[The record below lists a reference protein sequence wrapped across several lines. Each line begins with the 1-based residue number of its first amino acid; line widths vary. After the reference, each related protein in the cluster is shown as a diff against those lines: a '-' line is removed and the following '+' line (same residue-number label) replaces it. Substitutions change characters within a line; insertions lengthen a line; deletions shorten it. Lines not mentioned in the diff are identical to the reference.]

1 MSLVESLSEE
11 QRKVLLANGKF
22 VLRACPGSGKTFSVS
37 AKIEELLKT
46 WDFSYQ
52 GIAALSFTNVAWK
65 EIEKNL
71 IDHKISFRYPHFIG
85 TIDSFINK
93 YIFLPFGHLVMEC
106 CKRPELVGEPYG
118 TWAYPITG
126 KGHKAYKPYFDL
138 FSYDINGNLI
148 CIGDTSSCFFGAK
161 WQGTGHETHIN
172 NVKEELIKEGY
183 ANQSDANFFALKIL
197 QSYPEIGKSLVERFP
212 YFIIDEAQ
220 DTTEI
225 QMAIIDKLVEYGLT
239 NIILVG
245 DPDQSIYEW
254 NYAKPELFI
263 KKYNQWN
270 KTVLNKNRRSSQ
282 VICNYTFNLSSLET
296 SSISVSG
303 ESDINPEVVVFD
315 KANINDTI
323 DYFLGLCST
332 YSIEVNE
339 KNISILFRSKSF
351 IDLFKGTKSVG
362 YGVSKNIWK
371 VGDFWTK
378 EIVKGKYLIDNGDY
392 RTGFKLVKTAL
403 IKCFIKKRSINKEDI
418 NKFLEKKEMKLLE
431 FRSKVHTFI
440 ETLPNTINTKIND
453 FLKAIN
459 EANKTLNLSL
469 KEDSSLTIEEL
480 FNDTTV
486 QEHKGCRIGT
496 IHSVKGETF
505 EATLLFLN
513 TKVSKNYTTLLKEGN
528 YTSEEEIRNVYVAM
542 TRPRKLLVLA
552 VPNEKDKI
560 AWKQVLELNIYKSE
574 LQ

>member
-11 QRKVLLANGKF
+11 QKKVLSANGKF
-22 VLRACPGSGKTFSVS
+22 VLRACPGSGKTYSVS

-46 WDFSYQ
+46 WNSSYQ
-52 GIAALSFTNVAWK
+52 GIAALSFTNVACK

-71 IDHKISFRYPHFIG
+71 YDHKISFRYPHFIG

-93 YIFLPFGHLVMEC
+93 HLFLPFGHLIMEC
-106 CKRPELVGEPYG
+106 GKRPELVGEPYG
-118 TWAYPITG
+118 TWSYPILG
-126 KGHKAYKPYFDL
+126 KGYKAYKPYFDL
-138 FSYDINGNLI
+138 FSYDISGNLI
-148 CIGDTSSCFFGAK
+148 CIGDTSSCFFGTK
-161 WQGTGHETHIN
+161 WKGTRHETHISN
-172 NVKEELIKEGY
+172 AKNELIKEGY
-183 ANQSDANFFALKIL
+183 ANQSDSNFFALKIL
-197 QSYPEIGKSLVERFP
+197 QSFPEICKSLVERFP

-225 QMAIIDKLVEYGLT
+225 QMAIIDKLVEHGLT

-254 NYAKPELFI
+254 NYAKPELFVA
-263 KKYNQWN
+263 KYDQWD
-270 KTVLNKNRRSSQ
+270 KTVLNENRRSSQ
-282 VICNYTFNLSSLET
+282 VICDYTFNLSSLDSSST
-296 SSISVSG
+296 SASA
-303 ESDINPEVVVFD
+303 ELDITPEVVIFD
-315 KANINDTI
+315 KENINDTI
-323 DYFLGLCST
+323 DYFLGLCS
-332 YSIEVNE
+332 SNGIEVNE

-362 YGVSKNIWK
+362 YGVNKNIWK

-403 IKCFIKKRSINKEDI
+403 IKYFIKKRSINKEELND
-418 NKFLEKKEMKLLE
+418 FLEKQEMKLIE
-431 FRSKVHTFI
+431 FRAKVHSFI
-440 ETLPNTINTKIND
+440 ETLPDTANTKIND
-453 FLKAIN
+453 FLKATN
-459 EANKTLNLSL
+459 EANQDLNLSL
-469 KEDSSLTIEEL
+469 KENSALTIEEL

-486 QEHKGCRIGT
+486 QEHKECRIGT
-496 IHSVKGETF
+496 IHSAKGETF

-528 YTSEEEIRNVYVAM
+528 YTSEEEMRNVYVAM

-552 VPNEKDKI
+552 VPNEKNK
-560 AWKQVLELNIYKSE
+560 AEWEKVLQKV
-574 LQ
+574 

>member
-1 MSLVESLSEE
+1 MSLVQSLSEE
-11 QRKVLLANGKF
+11 QKKVLSASGKF

-46 WDFSYQ
+46 WNSSYQ

-71 IDHKISFRYPHFIG
+71 IDHKINFRYPHFIG

-106 CKRPELVGEPYG
+106 GKRPELVGEPYG

-126 KGHKAYKPYFDL
+126 KGYKAYKPYFDL

-172 NVKEELIKEGY
+172 NAKIELIKEGY
-183 ANQSDANFFALKIL
+183 ANQSDANFFALKVL
-197 QSYPEIGKSLVERFP
+197 QNYPEIGKSLTERFP
-212 YFIIDEAQ
+212 YFLIDEAQ

-263 KKYNQWN
+263 EKYNQWD
-270 KTVLNKNRRSSQ
+270 KTVLNENRRSSQ
-282 VICNYTFNLSSLET
+282 IICNYTFNLSSLDS
-296 SSISVSG
+296 SSISASG
-303 ESDINPEVVVFD
+303 EPDIIPEVVVFD
-315 KANINDTI
+315 KDNINDTI
-323 DYFLGLCST
+323 DYFLGLCS
-332 YSIEVNE
+332 SNNIEVNE

-351 IDLFKGTKSVG
+351 IDLFKGKKSVG
-362 YGVSKNIWK
+362 YGVNKNIWK
-371 VGDFWTK
+371 VGDYWTK

-392 RTGFKLVKTAL
+392 RTGFKLVKIAL
-403 IKCFIKKRSINKEDI
+403 IKYSIKKKLINKVEL
-418 NKFLEKKEMKLLE
+418 NEFLEKQEMKLIE
-431 FRSKVHTFI
+431 FRSKVHSFI
-440 ETLPNTINTKIND
+440 ETLPDTANTKIND
-453 FLKAIN
+453 FLKVTNKAN
-459 EANKTLNLSL
+459 EGLNLSL
-469 KEDSSLTIEEL
+469 NEDSSLTIEEL

-486 QEHKGCRIGT
+486 QKHKNCRIGT
-496 IHSVKGETF
+496 IHSAKGETF

-513 TKVSKNYTTLLKEGN
+513 TKVVKNYTTLLKEGN
-528 YTSEEEIRNVYVAM
+528 YASEEELRNVYVGM

-552 VPNEKDKI
+552 VPNEKNKN
-560 AWKQVLELNIYKSE
+560 AWEGLLLKV
-574 LQ
+574 